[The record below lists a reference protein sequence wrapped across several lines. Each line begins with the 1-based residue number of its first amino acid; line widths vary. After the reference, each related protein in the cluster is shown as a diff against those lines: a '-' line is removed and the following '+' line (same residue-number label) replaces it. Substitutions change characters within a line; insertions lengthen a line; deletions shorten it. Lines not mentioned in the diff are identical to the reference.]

1 MVTCVFGSHGAVLCI
16 SFVFHV
22 SCRDL
27 KGDTVTAWGIN
38 MNGHRR
44 SKALRAAFLV
54 NNEGTVVYNN
64 VNFKARGSL
73 RCFEVLNVLPPFCG
87 VTWF

>member
-1 MVTCVFGSHGAVLCI
+1 
-16 SFVFHV
+16 
-22 SCRDL
+22 
-27 KGDTVTAWGIN
+27 

-64 VNFKARGSL
+64 VNFKARGSSHRNPEQL
-73 RCFEVLNVLPPFCG
+73 ICNRFIKLITVSRRVILKM
-87 VTWF
+87 TK